1 VNALLAHTP
10 DELRELFRADG
21 LEPWRADQVARWVF
35 ERRVCEFEAMTDLS
49 RALRAELAA
58 RWSIRAL
65 SLASLH
71 RSEDGTA
78 KLALSTAD
86 GAEIEA
92 VLIPE
97 KQRRT
102 LCVSSQVGCSLDCS
116 FCATGRLGLGR
127 NLRAEEIV
135 AQALAAS
142 ELLAES
148 GERLSHVVFMGMG
161 EPLLN
166 LRAVTQAIR
175 VLSHPR
181 AFGISPRR
189 ITVSTAGVVPRLE
202 ALASALPVRLAI
214 SLHATTDAVRD
225 RLVPLNRRFPL
236 AQLLEACARLPG
248 SKRDRLT
255 FEYALIEGVN
265 DSDDDAERLARM
277 LRGREAKVN
286 VIPLN
291 PVPGIDY
298 RRPSDARVDR
308 FAELVSRGGV
318 LATVRRSRGDDIY
331 AACGQLGRLSA
342 PEPSAAREGSA
353 EAVRYASE
361 ACSTRSATFTG
372 CATSS
377 SR

>member
-1 VNALLAHTP
+1 VKALLAHTP
-10 DELRELFRADG
+10 DELRESFREAG
-21 LEPWRADQVARWVF
+21 IAPWRADQVTRWVF
-35 ERRVCEFEAMTDLS
+35 ERRVSEFEAMSDLS
-49 RALRAELAA
+49 RALRATLAA
-58 RWSIRAL
+58 DWSIRAL
-65 SLASLH
+65 SVDAVH
-71 RSEDGTA
+71 RSADGTA
-78 KLALSTAD
+78 KLGLSTAD
-86 GAEIEA
+86 GAGIEA

-102 LCVSSQVGCSLDCS
+102 VCVSSQIGCSLDCA

-135 AQALAAS
+135 AQALAAA
-142 ELLAES
+142 ELLATR

-175 VLSHPR
+175 VLTHPR

-202 ALASALPVRLAI
+202 ELVAELPVRVAI

-225 RLVPLNRRFPL
+225 ELVPLNRRFPL
-236 AQLLEACARLPG
+236 ARLLEACERLPG

-265 DSDDDAERLARM
+265 DSDADAERLARL

-291 PVPGIDY
+291 PVPGIAY
-298 RRPSDARVDR
+298 RRPSDARIDR

-342 PEPSAAREGSA
+342 PDVPPEGSA
-353 EAVRYASE
+353 QAVRYGNAE
-361 ACSTRSATFTG
+361 CSTRSVTSTG